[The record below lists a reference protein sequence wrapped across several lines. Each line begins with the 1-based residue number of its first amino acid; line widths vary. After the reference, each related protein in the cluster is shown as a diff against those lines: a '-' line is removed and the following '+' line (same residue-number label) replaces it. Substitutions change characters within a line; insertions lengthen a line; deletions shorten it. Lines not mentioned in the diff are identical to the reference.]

1 MQHISPTRTAVYRNV
16 WGFAVSGEALTGAV
30 FMTQFLPGQ
39 DTLGCACRITG
50 SLARLGGGG
59 IAAPCQRVSG
69 RALLGNTCGL

>member
-1 MQHISPTRTAVYRNV
+1 MQHISLTRTAVYRNV
-16 WGFAVSGEALTGAV
+16 WGFAVPGGALTGAV

-50 SLARLGGGG
+50 SLVRLGG

-69 RALLGNTCGL
+69 RALLGNKCGL